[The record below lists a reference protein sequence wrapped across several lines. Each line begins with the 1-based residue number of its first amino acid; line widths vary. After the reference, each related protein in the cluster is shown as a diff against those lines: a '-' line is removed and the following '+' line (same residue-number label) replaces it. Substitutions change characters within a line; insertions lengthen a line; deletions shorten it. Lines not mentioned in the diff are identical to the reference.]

1 MPAEGKISVK
11 NVQMELK
18 SGKRRLGKM
27 RSAQIGKCLSVA
39 ERIVCA
45 LDDPSIY
52 ERYMRI
58 KAKLMDDNSGSR
70 EMSSEARQLMIENKN
85 LSLRLDELKGE
96 TERDHKILEWVIEQL
111 QLIQVRIIPKASLV
125 EYETFE
131 DAADGLLEA
140 IDTQVAS
147 HQFLKGKLAA
157 EIKRTQEMIQAKK
170 SEALSS
176 IEKTR
181 DDRVDGEAR
190 IERLK
195 RKVQK
200 KIKLLDEETESTEQ
214 QITAALE
221 ETSTLKAKLRKLKV
235 PQDTDIKREQY
246 EQKMNSIAD
255 EQEKMKQQIE
265 QLKFALKQTNNEI
278 TERQRIN
285 HFMIPEDVTLDSRKQ
300 QLEQT
305 ITDLKKE
312 HKLLQKQLEQFQLV

>member
-1 MPAEGKISVK
+1 
-11 NVQMELK
+11 ME
-18 SGKRRLGKM
+18 
-27 RSAQIGKCLSVA
+27 
-39 ERIVCA
+39 
-45 LDDPSIY
+45 
-52 ERYMRI
+52 
-58 KAKLMDDNSGSR
+58 DNSGSR

-111 QLIQVRIIPKASLV
+111 QLIQVHIVPKASLV

-170 SEALSS
+170 AEALSS

-214 QITAALE
+214 KLTAALE
-221 ETSTLKAKLRKLKV
+221 ETSALKAKLRKLKV
-235 PQDTDIKREQY
+235 PQDTEIKREQY

-285 HFMIPEDVTLDSRKQ
+285 HFMIPDDVPLDSRKQ

-305 ITDLKKE
+305 ITDLKHE
-312 HKLLQKQLEQFQLV
+312 RKLLRKQLEQSQLV